1 VQRTLEDKYAP
12 YRGPIP
18 KLITAQERAGINEYG
33 EAHGPFIDLRR
44 AAELAPLIRDM
55 YGLEGPVTRFPWGVV
70 LRELKADTDGA
81 RLQDWTSL
89 ELGKIHE
96 AEVKAKTKRK

>member
-1 VQRTLEDKYAP
+1 
-12 YRGPIP
+12 
-18 KLITAQERAGINEYG
+18 
-33 EAHGPFIDLRR
+33 
-44 AAELAPLIRDM
+44 M

-81 RLQDWTSL
+81 RLQDWTAQ

-96 AEVKAKTKRK
+96 AEARSKQKKR